1 MSKKVV
7 KGNPLFHP
15 LSLSQ
20 PFTPSN
26 TMVQD
31 FEDLRIYQQARALGK
46 QVYEITRNG
55 EFKNDTRF
63 VQQIRAA
70 VGSIADNIAEGYERQ
85 GNKEF
90 KQFLYIA
97 KGSAGE
103 VRSQL
108 NRAFDVSF
116 IDEETYKQMYNDVRV
131 LSAGILHF
139 VQATNQSTY
148 RGSKYDNIGLVRED
162 EVPYGE

>member
-1 MSKKVV
+1 
-7 KGNPLFHP
+7 
-15 LSLSQ
+15 
-20 PFTPSN
+20 
-26 TMVQD
+26 MVQD

-46 QVYEITRNG
+46 QVYEITRKG
-55 EFKNDTRF
+55 DFKYDTRF

-70 VGSIADNIAEGYERQ
+70 VGSIADNIAEGFERQ

-108 NRAFDVSF
+108 NRAFDVNF
-116 IDEETYKQMYNDVRV
+116 IDEQTYKQMYNDVRV
-131 LSAGILHF
+131 LSTGILHF
-139 VQATNQSTY
+139 IQSMNQSSY
-148 RGSKYDNIGLVRED
+148 KGSKYDSIGLVRED
-162 EVPYGE
+162 EEPYGSE

>member
-1 MSKKVV
+1 
-7 KGNPLFHP
+7 
-15 LSLSQ
+15 
-20 PFTPSN
+20 
-26 TMVQD
+26 MVQD

-46 QVYEITRNG
+46 QVYEITRKSD
-55 EFKNDTRF
+55 FRHDTRF

-70 VGSIADNIAEGYERQ
+70 VGSIADNIAEGFERQ

-108 NRAFDVSF
+108 NRAFDVGF
-116 IDEETYKQMYNDVRV
+116 INEETYKQMYNDVRV

-139 VQATNQSTY
+139 IQATNQSTY
-148 RGSKYDNIGLVRED
+148 KGSKYDNISLVRED
-162 EVPYGE
+162 EITYGDE

>member
-1 MSKKVV
+1 
-7 KGNPLFHP
+7 
-15 LSLSQ
+15 
-20 PFTPSN
+20 
-26 TMVQD
+26 MVQD

-46 QVYEITRNG
+46 QVYEITRKG
-55 EFKNDTRF
+55 DFKYDTRF
-63 VQQIRAA
+63 VQQILAA
-70 VGSIADNIAEGYERQ
+70 VGSIADNIAEGFERQ

-108 NRAFDVSF
+108 NRAFDVNF
-116 IDEETYKQMYNDVRV
+116 IDEQTYKQMYNDVRM

-139 VQATNQSTY
+139 IQATNQSSY
-148 RGSKYDNIGLVRED
+148 KGSKYDNIGLVRED
-162 EVPYGE
+162 EITYGDE

>member
-1 MSKKVV
+1 
-7 KGNPLFHP
+7 
-15 LSLSQ
+15 
-20 PFTPSN
+20 
-26 TMVQD
+26 MVQD

-46 QVYEITRNG
+46 QVYEITRKSD
-55 EFKNDTRF
+55 FWHDTRF

-70 VGSIADNIAEGYERQ
+70 VGSIADNIAEGFERQ

-108 NRAFDVSF
+108 NRAFDVGF
-116 IDEETYKQMYNDVRV
+116 INEETYKHMYNDVRV

-139 VQATNQSTY
+139 IQATNQSTY
-148 RGSKYDNIGLVRED
+148 KGSKYDNISLLRED
-162 EVPYGE
+162 EAIYGD

>member
-70 VGSIADNIAEGYERQ
+70 VGSIADNIAEGFERQ

>member
-1 MSKKVV
+1 
-7 KGNPLFHP
+7 
-15 LSLSQ
+15 
-20 PFTPSN
+20 
-26 TMVQD
+26 MVQD

-46 QVYEITRNG
+46 QVYESTRKRD
-55 EFKNDTRF
+55 FRHDTRF

-70 VGSIADNIAEGYERQ
+70 VGSIADNIAEGFERQ

-97 KGSAGE
+97 KGSAGD

-108 NRAFDVSF
+108 NRAFDVGF
-116 IDEETYKQMYNDVRV
+116 INEETYKQMYNDVRV

-139 VQATNQSTY
+139 IQATNQSTY
-148 RGSKYDNIGLVRED
+148 KGSKYDNISLLRED
-162 EVPYGE
+162 EITYGDE